1 MRKILQVG
9 LSYNPGGIESF
20 VMSYYRQLAEK
31 GVRFDFISMFPQL
44 AYEEEILR
52 LGGKVYHL
60 ADARRRPMLFQR
72 QFHKILQNGQYD
84 AVHVNMLSAA
94 NILPLI
100 AAYRTGVP
108 KVIAHSHNTDSPGM
122 VRNLLHQINKRKIGK
137 YATDYFACSKKAG
150 KWLFSKKIIENGDC
164 IIVHNAIDVE
174 SFLYNEQLA
183 LEVKKELGIEKKLV
197 IGHVGRFE
205 EQKNHKFL
213 MEVFRKVVEKRKDAV
228 LLLIG
233 EGELKKDIK
242 KVVQHYGLGKNV
254 KFLGVRN
261 DVPRLW
267 QAIDI
272 FLFPSLFEGLPIVAV
287 EAQAAGVSSLLSD
300 SITKEVKI
308 TDQVEFFS
316 LEKSPEEWAKKLLQL
331 PEKKSEEN
339 NRQIYAWFSDKGYEI
354 KGAAE
359 ELSKRYTLQHNIAY

>member
-1 MRKILQVG
+1 MG

-20 VMSYYRQLAEK
+20 VMSYYRQLVEK
-31 GVRFDFISMFPQL
+31 GIQFDFISMFPKL
-44 AYEEEILR
+44 AHEEEILR
-52 LGGKVYHL
+52 LGGKIYHV
-60 ADARRRPMLFQR
+60 ADGRKRPLLFQKELR
-72 QFHKILQNGQYD
+72 RILQNGQYE
-84 AVHVNMLSAA
+84 VIHVNMLSAA
-94 NILPLI
+94 NILPLM
-100 AAYRTGVP
+100 AAHSAGVP
-108 KVIAHSHNTDSPGM
+108 KVIAHSHNTDSPGL
-122 VRNLLHQINKRKIGK
+122 VRNLLHQINKKKIGK
-137 YATDYFACSKKAG
+137 YATDYFACSKRAG
-150 KWLFSKKIIENGDC
+150 HWLFPRKIIENGHC
-164 IIVHNAIDVE
+164 KIIHNAIDVE
-174 SFLYNEQLA
+174 RFLYHEQSA

-213 MEVFRKVVEKRKDAV
+213 IEVFRKVIEKRKDAV

-233 EGELKKDIK
+233 AGELKKDIK
-242 KVVQHYGLGKNV
+242 TIVQRYGLERNV
-254 KFLGVRN
+254 IFLGVRK

-287 EAQAAGVSSLLSD
+287 EAQAAGVSCLLSD

-308 TDQVEFFS
+308 TDRVEFYS
-316 LEKSPEEWAKKLLQL
+316 LKKTPEEWAEKVLQL

-339 NRQIYAWFSDKGYEI
+339 NQRIYARFSDKGYEI

-359 ELSKRYTLQHNIAY
+359 ELSKRYHM